1 MSADPGRE
9 FEVEPA
15 PERIEVQPKKGSKP
29 RKKVKVVKSNSSKEM
44 DRLKKREND
53 LKKLQRMQRSLDFK
67 RVKKKATPKKKSV
80 KKSPRRKVQ
89 RRKSMKKRRKKGTLF

>member
-1 MSADPGRE
+1 MSADPGKE

-53 LKKLQRMQRSLDFK
+53 LKNFRECREASISN
-67 RVKKKATPKKKSV
+67 V
-80 KKSPRRKVQ
+80 
-89 RRKSMKKRRKKGTLF
+89 